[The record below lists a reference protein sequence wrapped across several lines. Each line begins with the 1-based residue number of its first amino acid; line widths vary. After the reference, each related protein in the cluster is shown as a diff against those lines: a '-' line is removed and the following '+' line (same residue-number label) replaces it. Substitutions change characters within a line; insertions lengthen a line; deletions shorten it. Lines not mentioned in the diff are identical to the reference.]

1 MRFDNIHSVLVCLS
15 MFSIDWVGI
24 SYIASLRRGSS
35 FWYLGDRAYRLV
47 EISLKCDLQ
56 RSFK

>member
-1 MRFDNIHSVLVCLS
+1 MWFDNLHNVLVCLS

-24 SYIASLRRGSS
+24 SYIASLGRGNS

-47 EISLKCDLQ
+47 GISLKC
-56 RSFK
+56 